1 MIAPDLDYE
10 FSKDYAH
17 VVISG
22 QSSNPEKVM
31 EKLKKEV
38 EKIKQNGLEE
48 KTFNRIKK
56 KIYGDYV
63 TYNNRGAVKYDLAN
77 TKEKNSE
84 EYNKL
89 IKEAIEDYN
98 EAIRL
103 NSNYSTAF
111 YNRGLAKLQLGK
123 IEEAIKDF
131 IKAYESNN
139 NNEAKEN
146 SKNQLINLAKQ
157 GYEEAIKF
165 CEEHNIDYKK

>member
-63 TYNNRGAVKYDLAN
+63 TEYNDVSSISRMLMSDYFKGINSFEYIENHKQV
-77 TKEKNSE
+77 TKEYAEKILKE
-84 EYNKL
+84 EFNENKME
-89 IKEAIEDYN
+89 ISIVE
-98 EAIRL
+98 
-103 NSNYSTAF
+103 
-111 YNRGLAKLQLGK
+111 GK
-123 IEEAIKDF
+123 K
-131 IKAYESNN
+131 
-139 NNEAKEN
+139 
-146 SKNQLINLAKQ
+146 
-157 GYEEAIKF
+157 
-165 CEEHNIDYKK
+165 